1 MSDELKQLLKS
12 SAKDEAAYREL
23 VTVFDQLGS
32 KLEQSQKNL
41 WLLEQ
46 AIKNDYDSILITD
59 LEMVDGGPKIVYVN
73 EGFTKMTG
81 YSREEVIGKTP
92 RILQGP
98 KTDKGTLEHLKQSLL
113 DGHSFFGQAVNYRKD
128 GSEFINQW
136 DIHPIYDEQ
145 GELCYWVSY
154 QHDITTKKRAEAMYV
169 EQDADFDSMDELSKR
184 TLIDFDPYGHV
195 IYANKAFRALT
206 GFAKEELSKMTIWDL
221 INQRHAHTL
230 KAQLA
235 SMNMPGELDT
245 NRIKTVLIH
254 KSGIPIQVEIKCHFH
269 ELTEGRLVRA
279 SIQNLS
285 LQKRIVK
292 TLSKRNINFSSLVEK
307 NSDFTYNL
315 KASSDGTVSCEWV
328 SDSFTKVTGH
338 DSDTILQRDSW
349 INLIYP
355 EDISVFENHL
365 RAVFTGKSR
374 VAEYRMIHAQGGV
387 IKVIDYGKPIID
399 PRTGEVQ
406 SISGAIM
413 DVTKDRQPSLS

>member
-12 SAKDEAAYREL
+12 NAKDEAAFQEL
-23 VTVFDQLGS
+23 VKAFDQIRS
-32 KLEQSQKNL
+32 KLEKTSKNL

-59 LEMVDGGPKIVYVN
+59 LEMVEGGPKIVYVN

-81 YSREEVIGKTP
+81 YSRDEVIGKTP

-113 DGHSFFGQAVNYRKD
+113 EGHSFFGQAVNYRKD

-136 DIHPIYDEQ
+136 DIHPIYDEN
-145 GELCYWVSY
+145 GELSYWVSY

-169 EQDADFDSMDELSKR
+169 EQDAHFETMEELSKR
-184 TLIDFDPYGHV
+184 TLIDFDPQGNV
-195 IYANKAFRALT
+195 IHANKAFRALT
-206 GFAKEELSKMTIWDL
+206 GYEKEELAKMSIWDL
-221 INQRHAHTL
+221 INQRQAHTL
-230 KAQLA
+230 KARFA
-235 SMNMPGELDT
+235 SMNVPGELDT

-254 KSGIPIQVEIKCHFH
+254 KSGIPVQVEIKCHFH
-269 ELTEGRLVRA
+269 ELTEGKLVRA

-315 KASSDGTVSCEWV
+315 KSTPDGSVQCEWV
-328 SDSFTKVTGH
+328 SESFPKVTGH
-338 DSDTILQRDSW
+338 DVETVVSREGWLK
-349 INLIYP
+349 LIHP
-355 EDISVFENHL
+355 EDVTLFENHL
-365 RAVFTGKSR
+365 KMVFTGKSR
-374 VAEYRMIHAQGGV
+374 VAEYRMITSHGSI

-399 PRTGEVQ
+399 PRTGDVV
-406 SISGAIM
+406 SVSGAIM

>member
-12 SAKDEAAYREL
+12 NAKDEAAFEVL
-23 VTVFDQLGS
+23 LKAFDHLNT
-32 KLEQSQKNL
+32 KLERTTKNL

-59 LEMVDGGPKIVYVN
+59 LEMVEGGPKIVYVN

-113 DGHSFFGQAVNYRKD
+113 EGHSFFGQAVNYRKD

-136 DIHPIYDEQ
+136 DIHPIYDDK

-169 EQDADFDSMDELSKR
+169 EQDVNFESMDELSKR
-184 TLIDFDPYGHV
+184 TLIDFDPTGHI

-206 GFAKEELSKMTIWDL
+206 GYEKEELAKMTIWDL
-221 INQRHAHTL
+221 INQRQSHTL
-230 KAQLA
+230 KARFA
-235 SMNMPGELDT
+235 SMNIPGELDT

-269 ELTEGRLVRA
+269 ELTEGKLVRA

-292 TLSKRNINFSSLVEK
+292 TLTKRNINFSSLVEK
-307 NSDFTYNL
+307 NSDFSYNL
-315 KASSDGTVSCEWV
+315 KTITDGSVQCEWV
-328 SDSFTKVTGH
+328 SESFPKVTGH
-338 DSDTILQRDSW
+338 SSESVLAREAWHQ
-349 INLIYP
+349 LIHP
-355 EDISVFENHL
+355 EDIPIFENHVKM
-365 RAVFTGKSR
+365 VFTGKSR
-374 VAEYRMIHAQGGV
+374 VAEYRMMTAHGGV
-387 IKVIDYGKPIID
+387 IKVIDYGKPVID
-399 PRTGEVQ
+399 PRTGDVN
-406 SISGAIM
+406 SMSGSIM
-413 DVTKDRQPSLS
+413 DVTKDKQPSHS

>member
-12 SAKDEAAYREL
+12 TAKDEAAYNEL
-23 VTVFDQLGS
+23 LIIFDQLSS
-32 KLEQSQKNL
+32 KLEHTQKNL

-59 LEMVDGGPKIVYVN
+59 LEMADGGPKIVYVN

-81 YSREEVIGKTP
+81 YTREEVIGKTP
-92 RILQGP
+92 RLLQGP

-113 DGHSFFGQAVNYRKD
+113 EGHSFFGQAVNYRKD

-169 EQDADFDSMDELSKR
+169 EQDAHFDSMDELSKR
-184 TLIDFDPYGHV
+184 TLIDFDPSGHV

-206 GFAKEELSKMTIWDL
+206 GFAKEELSKMSIWDL
-221 INQRHAHTL
+221 INQRHAHSL

-235 SMNMPGELDT
+235 SMDIPGELDT

-292 TLSKRNINFSSLVEK
+292 TLSKRNSNFSSLVEK
-307 NSDFTYNL
+307 NSDFSYNL
-315 KASSDGTVSCEWV
+315 KTGSDGSVYCEWV

-338 DSDTILQRDSW
+338 DIEAILQTSAWLR
-349 INLIYP
+349 LIFP
-355 EDISVFENHL
+355 DDISVFENHL

-374 VAEYRMIHAQGGV
+374 VAEYRMIHAEGGF
-387 IKVIDYGKPIID
+387 IKVIDYGKPVID
-399 PRTGEVQ
+399 PRTGDVL
-406 SISGAIM
+406 SVSGAIM
-413 DVTKDRQPSLS
+413 DVTKDRQPSMS